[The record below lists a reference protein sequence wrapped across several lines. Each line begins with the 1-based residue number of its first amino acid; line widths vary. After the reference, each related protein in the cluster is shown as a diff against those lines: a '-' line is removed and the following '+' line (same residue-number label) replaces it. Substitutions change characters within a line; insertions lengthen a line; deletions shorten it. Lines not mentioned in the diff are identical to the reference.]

1 MAKRGGLG
9 TNLDALIP
17 TSLTVAGKEVGQQN
31 EIDIN
36 LISPNPKQPRT
47 VFDEAALKELMVS
60 IKEIGILQPPVVRE
74 VSGGRYELIMGERR
88 YRAAKAVGLK
98 TIPVIIR
105 QTPDNELLREAL
117 IENIHRS
124 QLNPLEEGA
133 AYAQL
138 LSDFNCTHEELAT
151 KLGRSRP
158 HLSNTM
164 RLLTL
169 PQAVQKR
176 VALGIISAGHARAL
190 LGLTDAAEIEKLAN
204 RIVAENLSVRSVEEI
219 IATGGSG
226 KKSTKRKP
234 RSGNPELNEIAEELG
249 DYLDTRVKI
258 EGSAGKGKI
267 VIEYSG
273 GQDLQRIIKEIK
285 SQLLLNYIFKVNDKF
300 RIFSVKVLR

>member
-17 TSLTVAGKEVGQQN
+17 TSLTVGGKEVGQQN

-226 KKSTKRKP
+226 KKSTKRKT
-234 RSGNPELNEIAEELG
+234 RKGNPELNEIAEELG
-249 DYLDTRVKI
+249 DYLDTRVEI
-258 EGSAGKGKI
+258 EGTASKGKI

-273 GQDLQRIIKEIK
+273 GQDLQRIIKEIR
-285 SQLLLNYIFKVNDKF
+285 S
-300 RIFSVKVLR
+300 

>member
-17 TSLTVAGKEVGQQN
+17 TSLTVGGKEVGQQN

-226 KKSTKRKP
+226 KKSSKRKT
-234 RSGNPELNEIAEELG
+234 RKGNPELNEIAEELG

-258 EGSAGKGKI
+258 EGSANKGKI

-273 GQDLQRIIKEIK
+273 GEDLQRIIKEIK
-285 SQLLLNYIFKVNDKF
+285 S
-300 RIFSVKVLR
+300 